1 MEKMKR
7 TYQETA
13 ATTSK
18 RTRFIDDRDNVEV
31 EGFND
36 YEVRKE
42 KRRRNFIEQN
52 IQEIPEYAVGPAE
65 EKVNLLGLSR
75 YEFGVTIQGK
85 LLGKS
90 NHHID
95 FDRSK
100 TNKIN
105 NVIKPWYNHSK
116 DIEKPSDIVEREY
129 KSIHSERL
137 THYRGCIA
145 SRATQA
151 TNFSIGRE
159 G

>member
-1 MEKMKR
+1 MDNYLASVQEMEKMKR

-36 YEVRKE
+36 YEVRKD
-42 KRRRNFIEQN
+42 KKRRNFIEQN
-52 IQEIPEYAVGPAE
+52 IQEIPEYAVGPVE

-75 YEFGVTIQGK
+75 YEFDATIQGK
-85 LLGKS
+85 LLSKS

-105 NVIKPWYNHSK
+105 NVIRPWYNNSK
-116 DIEKPSDIVEREY
+116 DIEKP
-129 KSIHSERL
+129 
-137 THYRGCIA
+137 
-145 SRATQA
+145 
-151 TNFSIGRE
+151 
-159 G
+159 